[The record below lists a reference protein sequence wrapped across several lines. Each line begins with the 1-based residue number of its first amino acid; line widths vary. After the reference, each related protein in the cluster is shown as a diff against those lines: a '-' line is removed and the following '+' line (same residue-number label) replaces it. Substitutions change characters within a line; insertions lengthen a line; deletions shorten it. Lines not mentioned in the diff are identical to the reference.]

1 MIMTC
6 KNCSAELTS
15 AYCPDCGYPA
25 QVQRIGS
32 RYLIHE
38 VGHLLHYERGLFYT
52 IRALLARPGAT
63 IRNYLSEDRRRLVK
77 PIVFIIISSLVYTL
91 ANGFFKIEEGYV
103 QFQQTDSTSTV
114 ALLFSWVQQY
124 YGYANILMAVFIAFW
139 LNLFFR
145 KHSFNLFEILV
156 MLCYIIGMG
165 MLVLASFALIQGLV
179 RIDIMAYAGMAAT
192 AYWTWAKGNFYNPK
206 KWLSYVKSISAYL
219 LGMITF
225 FVILILIGKGVE
237 ILTI

>member
-6 KNCSAELTS
+6 KNCSAELIS
-15 AYCPDCGYPA
+15 SFCPDCGYPA

-38 VGHLLHYERGLFYT
+38 VGHLLHYERGLCYT

-63 IRNYLSEDRRRLVK
+63 IRNYLSEDRRRVVK

-114 ALLFSWVQQY
+114 VLLFSWVQQH

-139 LNLFFR
+139 LKLFFR
-145 KHSFNLFEILV
+145 KHPFNLFEILV

-192 AYWTWAKGNFYNPK
+192 GYWTWAIGNFYNPK
-206 KWLSYVKSISAYL
+206 KWLSYVKSLSAYL
-219 LGMITF
+219 LGVITF
-225 FVILILIGKGVE
+225 FVILILIGKGVD

>member
-1 MIMTC
+1 M
-6 KNCSAELTS
+6 
-15 AYCPDCGYPA
+15 DCGYPA

-52 IRALLARPGAT
+52 IRALLARLGDT
-63 IRNYLSEDRRRLVK
+63 IRNYLSEDRRRVVQ
-77 PIVFIIISSLVYTL
+77 PSVFIIISSLVYTL

-114 ALLFSWVQQY
+114 ALLFSWVQQH
-124 YGYANILMAVFIAFW
+124 YGYANVLMAVFIALW
-139 LNLFFR
+139 LKLFFR

-156 MLCYIIGMG
+156 MPCYIMG
-165 MLVLASFALIQGLV
+165 MYVLVLASFALMQGLV

-192 AYWTWAKGNFYNPK
+192 AYWVWAIGNFYNPK
-206 KWLSYVKSISAYL
+206 KWLSYVKVYQ
-219 LGMITF
+219 
-225 FVILILIGKGVE
+225 
-237 ILTI
+237 LTC